1 MGCAPTIA
9 SVPQTRIRGMNSS
22 LKPKHV
28 SATIPDPSQMPTL
41 TVDAVARILHVS
53 RASAY
58 QAVHQGELPSLR
70 MGRRI
75 LVPTAKLR
83 RLLGLDGD
91 HDRASWSNGGT
102 SA

>member
-1 MGCAPTIA
+1 MGCAQTIA

-22 LKPKHV
+22 LKPKLV
-28 SATIPDPSQMPTL
+28 SKTIPDPSQVPTL
-41 TVDAVARILHVS
+41 TVDAVAKILHVS

-58 QAVHQGELPSLR
+58 NAVRSGEIPSLKL
-70 MGRRI
+70 GRRI
-75 LVPTAKLR
+75 LVPTADLR

-102 SA
+102 PA